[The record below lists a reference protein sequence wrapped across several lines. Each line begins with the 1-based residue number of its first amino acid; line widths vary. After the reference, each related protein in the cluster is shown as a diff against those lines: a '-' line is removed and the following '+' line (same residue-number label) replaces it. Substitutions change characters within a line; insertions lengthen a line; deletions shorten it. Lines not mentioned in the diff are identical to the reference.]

1 MVMMELIFG
10 MVRKMTFN
18 KIVSTMKDQ
27 LKEGAIDDLTY
38 VKTLNTKQ
46 FNELARQYAKEYIEE
61 K

>member
-1 MVMMELIFG
+1 

-38 VKTLNTKQ
+38 VKTLNPKQ
-46 FNELARQYAKEYIEE
+46 FNELAKQYAKEYMEE